1 MDRPSIHL
9 RLPRD
14 LLDQLRAQAERQ
26 GVSLNTLL
34 ATLLAGSI
42 GWGLGQADDE
52 QPESWMPQQNK

>member
-9 RLPRD
+9 RLPRELHD
-14 LLDQLRAQAERQ
+14 ELRVTADQQ

-42 GWGLGQADDE
+42 GWKLGR
-52 QPESWMPQQNK
+52 KK

>member
-14 LLDQLRAQAERQ
+14 LHEELRAQAEMQ

-34 ATLLAGSI
+34 ATLIAGSI
-42 GWGLGQADDE
+42 GWTLDT
-52 QPESWMPQQNK
+52 KK